1 MDKQEWKEVETRF
14 VKALIAF
21 IERATKEGAYPH
33 EVEALPGVAE
43 TLRRSLNEYWTV
55 ESFSG

>member
-14 VKALIAF
+14 VKALITF
-21 IERATKEGAYPH
+21 VERATKEGAYPH

-43 TLRRSLNEYWTV
+43 TLRRSLNE
-55 ESFSG
+55 